1 MMKTGYVSIYRDI
14 MKWEWYKD
22 TTVKSIFLHL
32 ILRANHIEAS
42 CKGQIIKRGQLIT
55 SQERLAEELGLSRQQ
70 VRTGLKK
77 LEKTEEITILS
88 ANKGTL
94 ITVNNYDLYQS
105 NDNRTTNLPTNY
117 QPGYSKKS
125 TKVRGEDKSTSNK
138 VQLSNNQDFKNTKS
152 KNKRLLNDNQPSE
165 SKKTTI
171 NNNNKDIKDINEFL
185 NSCMKGEIK

>member
-1 MMKTGYVSIYRDI
+1 M
-14 MKWEWYKD
+14 
-22 TTVKSIFLHL
+22 
-32 ILRANHIEAS
+32 
-42 CKGQIIKRGQLIT
+42 GQIIKRGQLIT
-55 SQERLAEELGLSRQQ
+55 SQDKLAEELGLSRQQ
-70 VRTGLKK
+70 VRTALNK
-77 LEKTEEITILS
+77 LEKTQEITKLS
-88 ANKGTL
+88 DNKGTL

-185 NSCMKGEIK
+185 NSCMKGEIKWTNMKLNTQLLSQ

>member
-42 CKGQIIKRGQLIT
+42 FMGQIIKRGQLIT

>member
-1 MMKTGYVSIYRDI
+1 MMKTGYVSIHREI

-22 TTVKSIFLHL
+22 STVKGIFIHL
-32 ILRANHIEAS
+32 ILRANHIES
-42 CKGQIIKRGQLIT
+42 SFMGQIIKRGQLIT
-55 SQERLAEELGLSRQQ
+55 TQGGLAEELGLSRQQ
-70 VRTGLKK
+70 VRTGLEK
-77 LEKTEEITILS
+77 LKKTEEITTLL

-105 NDNRTTNLPTNY
+105 NNNRTTNSPTNC

-125 TKVRGEDKSTSNK
+125 TKVQGGDKSTSNK

>member
-70 VRTGLKK
+70 VRTGLIK
-77 LEKTEEITILS
+77 LEKTQEITKLS
-88 ANKGTL
+88 DNKRTL

-105 NDNRTTNLPTNY
+105 NYNRTTNLPTNY

-125 TKVRGEDKSTSNK
+125 TKVRGEDKSISNK
-138 VQLSNNQDFKNTKS
+138 LQLSNDQDLKNTKS

-171 NNNNKDIKDINEFL
+171 NNNNKDIKDIHEFL

>member
-42 CKGQIIKRGQLIT
+42 FMGQIIKRGQLIT
-55 SQERLAEELGLSRQQ
+55 SQDKLAEELGLSRQQ
-70 VRTGLKK
+70 VRTALNK
-77 LEKTEEITILS
+77 LEKTQEITKLS
-88 ANKGTL
+88 DNKGTL

-125 TKVRGEDKSTSNK
+125 TKVRGEDKST
-138 VQLSNNQDFKNTKS
+138 
-152 KNKRLLNDNQPSE
+152 
-165 SKKTTI
+165 
-171 NNNNKDIKDINEFL
+171 
-185 NSCMKGEIK
+185 

>member
-70 VRTGLKK
+70 VRTGLIK
-77 LEKTEEITILS
+77 LEKTQEITKLS
-88 ANKGTL
+88 DNKRTL

-105 NDNRTTNLPTNY
+105 NYNRTTNLPTNY

-125 TKVRGEDKSTSNK
+125 TKVRGEDKSISNK
-138 VQLSNNQDFKNTKS
+138 VQLSNDQDLKNAKS

-171 NNNNKDIKDINEFL
+171 NNNNKDIKDIHEFL

>member
-1 MMKTGYVSIYRDI
+1 MIKTGYVSIHREI

-22 TTVKSIFLHL
+22 STVKDIFLHL
-32 ILRANHIEAS
+32 ILRANHIEGS
-42 CKGQIIKRGQLIT
+42 FRGQIIKRGQLIT

-105 NDNRTTNLPTNY
+105 NDNRTTN
-117 QPGYSKKS
+117 
-125 TKVRGEDKSTSNK
+125 
-138 VQLSNNQDFKNTKS
+138 
-152 KNKRLLNDNQPSE
+152 
-165 SKKTTI
+165 
-171 NNNNKDIKDINEFL
+171 
-185 NSCMKGEIK
+185 

>member
-1 MMKTGYVSIYRDI
+1 MKTGYVSIHREI

-22 TTVKSIFLHL
+22 STVKDIFLHL

>member
-1 MMKTGYVSIYRDI
+1 M
-14 MKWEWYKD
+14 
-22 TTVKSIFLHL
+22 
-32 ILRANHIEAS
+32 
-42 CKGQIIKRGQLIT
+42 
-55 SQERLAEELGLSRQQ
+55 
-70 VRTGLKK
+70 
-77 LEKTEEITILS
+77 
-88 ANKGTL
+88 
-94 ITVNNYDLYQS
+94 YQS

>member
-42 CKGQIIKRGQLIT
+42 FMGQIIKRGQLIT

-70 VRTGLKK
+70 VRTALNK
-77 LEKTEEITILS
+77 LEKTQEITKLQ
-88 ANKGTL
+88 ANKGTI

-171 NNNNKDIKDINEFL
+171 NNNNKDIKDIHEFL